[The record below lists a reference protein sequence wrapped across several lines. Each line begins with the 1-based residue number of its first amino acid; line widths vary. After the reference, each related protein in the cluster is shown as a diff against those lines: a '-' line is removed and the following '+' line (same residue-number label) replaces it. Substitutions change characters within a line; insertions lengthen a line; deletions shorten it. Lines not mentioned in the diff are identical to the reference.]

1 MPWTQSEA
9 MMLKQTGNWV
19 RAMSEPAC
27 SLGLQR
33 EASVEGRVWE
43 SEVSKAR
50 QRSLVV
56 ASQSWDFTLK
66 NRNLSKVVS
75 EKRLFLYCVDGLGLW
90 CVCVH
95 ACFKTQS
102 LD

>member
-1 MPWTQSEA
+1 MPWAHSEA
-9 MMLKQTGNWV
+9 VMLKQTGSWV
-19 RAMSEPAC
+19 SAMSEPAC

-33 EASVEGRVWE
+33 EASVEARVWE

-66 NRNLSKVVS
+66 KQELEQSGFRKMAFPVLCRWIGVV
-75 EKRLFLYCVDGLGLW
+75 G
-90 CVCVH
+90 CVC
-95 ACFKTQS
+95 
-102 LD
+102 L